1 MTIDSVG
8 LTEFI
13 DEGPIVE
20 YLQEQKDVDGAVD
33 GWTFTS
39 PSLKHMLHKW
49 DPADK
54 RETFFSDFAGFK
66 QVTTDIYSI

>member
-1 MTIDSVG
+1 
-8 LTEFI
+8 LNEFI

-20 YLQEQKDVDGAVD
+20 FLKEQQTFDGAVD

-39 PSLKHMLHKW
+39 PSLKHLLHKFE
-49 DPADK
+49 PADK

-66 QVTTDIYSI
+66 QVTTDVYSI